1 VNASSSSA
9 STSKAKVERDAA
21 LPRLEGLRAG
31 AGIPPALWQFFRTIF
46 QNAPEA
52 IAMLDASMR
61 VVVWNKA
68 AVALTGYAA
77 ADLLGR
83 RCTVDGTRITLELAA
98 GAGPTGDRPPRM
110 RLTSSCEFRIVKPGA
125 PAPAPLPATVIP
137 LQYDGIVLLM
147 LFRTAPWA
155 VDETA
160 AAHVGPDVRR
170 ARLARAASRSSMS
183 PARQLTHR
191 EQEILRLLAA
201 GKTAKAIATDL
212 SLSLP
217 TVRSHTQH
225 ILRKLG
231 VHSALEAVVWF
242 LRGAADGGHGS

>member
-1 VNASSSSA
+1 MNASSSSA
-9 STSKAKVERDAA
+9 STPKTKLERV
-21 LPRLEGLRAG
+21 LPPRLEGLRPG
-31 AGIPPALWQFFRTIF
+31 AGVPSPLWQFFRAIF

-52 IAMLDASMR
+52 IAMLDGSMR

-68 AVALTGYAA
+68 AATLTGHAA
-77 ADLLGR
+77 TETLGR
-83 RCTVDGTRITLELAA
+83 RCVVDGPRITLELADA
-98 GAGPTGDRPPRM
+98 ASGPGERPSRA
-110 RLTSSCEFRIVKPGA
+110 RLTSSCEFRISRSGA
-125 PAPAPLPATVIP
+125 PPSAALPATVIP

-155 VDETA
+155 TDEA
-160 AAHVGPDVRR
+160 APPRAVAADGRR
-170 ARLARAASRSSMS
+170 ARLARAPSRSVPP
-183 PARQLTHR
+183 PARHLTLR

-201 GKTAKAIATDL
+201 GKTAKAIANEL

-242 LRGAADGGHGS
+242 LRGAAGEGNGS